1 MTSKAEP
8 VAVSNLRRIWNLKK
22 SEMQIT
28 QAQAAKRLGWTQGAF
43 SQYLNNITSLNSTA
57 VIKLANFL
65 GVDPLEIDPEIVDAL
80 PSMKR
85 INVRYKVSN
94 VDQAIES
101 HIYSDRS
108 ADLFAIELDEKITGA
123 PELPKGSL
131 AICTVSL
138 RHPKLTSSP
147 NHFIIRQKEA
157 RSFEYVSE
165 SICPPKTNL
174 TSKWLVHYF
183 QIH

>member
-1 MTSKAEP
+1 MNSKAEP

-43 SQYLNNITSLNSTA
+43 SQYLNNITNLNSAA

-65 GVDPLEIDPEIVDAL
+65 GVDPLEIDPEIADTL
-80 PSMKR
+80 PSMRR
-85 INVRYKVSN
+85 INVKYKASAF
-94 VDQAIES
+94 DQVCDS

-108 ADLFAIELDEKITGA
+108 LDLFAVELDEQITGA

-174 TSKWLVHYF
+174 STKWLVHYF